1 MFCIFRGKIVKIWQ
15 AQISKN
21 LEMIKPG
28 EVAVNSQ
35 KDIIVVG
42 TKDGCI
48 EVNEIQLEGKRRMNA
63 KEFISANNV
72 NGGEIFL

>member
-1 MFCIFRGKIVKIWQ
+1 
-15 AQISKN
+15 
-21 LEMIKPG
+21 MIKPG